1 MQQTPK
7 EKYPLLLHFHPLTL
21 YRHQV
26 CKQPDTIL
34 AHFLVEDE
42 QNVETM
48 KHSYDYYEKIT
59 THDSSL
65 SHCVFSI
72 MAAKLGY
79 HEKAY
84 DYFMETARLDLD
96 NTHGNTRDGL
106 HMANMGGTWLSI
118 ICGFAGM
125 RIKESGLH
133 LAPTLP
139 DEWEFLEFSIQ
150 YQNRRVKVRMENDHV
165 TYLLEEGD
173 DLEIFH
179 LGEPIVLEKG
189 NEWVLPTQKNTQ
201 SNKC

>member
-7 EKYPLLLHFHPLTL
+7 EKYPLLLHYHPLTL

-42 QNVETM
+42 HDLETM

-118 ICGFAGM
+118 LYGFAGM

-150 YQNRRVKVRMENDHV
+150 YQNRGIKVRMEKDHV

-179 LGEPIVLEKG
+179 LGESIVLEKG
-189 NEWVLPTQKNTQ
+189 NEWVLPTQKNPQ